1 MAIKVSRTNENF
13 FKKCFPDDKVKTQ
26 KEFRQLLINKFENIY
41 EKQSENKFFKDVLD
55 YIIEKTKIDLPD
67 DFLKRWIVANSEG
80 KNSLSDIEKEY
91 DLYKKSFSWELVK
104 DKIILDQKIDLSEEI
119 IFSRAKKIFNLQL
132 QQYGMSK
139 NDKELDDLTNNLLQ
153 NKDERRKMI
162 EQIISEEMIIFFKNT
177 IKTKDQD
184 VTLDEF
190 TKLVS

>member
-1 MAIKVSRTNENF
+1 MTG
-13 FKKCFPDDKVKTQ
+13 
-26 KEFRQLLINKFENIY
+26 
-41 EKQSENKFFKDVLD
+41 
-55 YIIEKTKIDLPD
+55 EKTSILLADVSIEGDL
-67 DFLKRWIVANSEG
+67 LE
-80 KNSLSDIEKEY
+80 
-91 DLYKKSFSWELVK
+91 K